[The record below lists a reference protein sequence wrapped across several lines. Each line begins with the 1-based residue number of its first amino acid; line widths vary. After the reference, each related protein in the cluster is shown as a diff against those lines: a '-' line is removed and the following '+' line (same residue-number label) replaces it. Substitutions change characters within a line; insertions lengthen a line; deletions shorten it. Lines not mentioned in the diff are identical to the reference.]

1 MLFNLSF
8 TFERPIICKTV
19 KYIDL
24 LDHRG
29 AFNIVA
35 ATLKN
40 PIERKA
46 SLAAT

>member
-1 MLFNLSF
+1 MNCQIFNSQ
-8 TFERPIICKTV
+8 TWNW
-19 KYIDL
+19 
-24 LDHRG
+24 G

-35 ATLKN
+35 ARLNYVEN